1 MLILPAERTG
11 RGSWG
16 ASDQTVL
23 GRRQGISVGWE
34 RIKGEDGRR
43 DAEEAADGIMLDSTR
58 GWGAVCLVS
67 PGPGMLWALPGVG
80 WVIGS
85 REWFSWV
92 RPCGRLHVC
101 DTGCLSLR
109 QGRCWF
115 PGPFY

>member
-1 MLILPAERTG
+1 MLILAAERTG

-23 GRRQGISVGWE
+23 GRRRGSGISVGRE
-34 RIKGEDGRR
+34 RIKGKDGRR
-43 DAEEAADGIMLDSTR
+43 GTDEAAGGIMLDSAR
-58 GWGAVCLVS
+58 EGVCLVS

-101 DTGCLSLR
+101 DTGCSSLQ